1 MKNEQGFTLIELMIV
16 VAIIAILSAI
26 ALPAYNDY
34 ILRGKLSEAYSQLSS
49 LQVREEQF
57 YQDNRAYS
65 NAFLPTGTPTNFA
78 YLCALTGNPTA
89 DQGYTCTATGNV
101 ATGLDGFAFTVNEA
115 GAKASIITGN
125 ASTLG
130 WSGNGG
136 CWVRT
141 KGGC

>member
-1 MKNEQGFTLIELMIV
+1 M
-16 VAIIAILSAI
+16 
-26 ALPAYNDY
+26 
-34 ILRGKLSEAYSQLSS
+34 
-49 LQVREEQF
+49 REEQF

-65 NAFLPTGTPTNFA
+65 CAIVPTGAVTNFA
-78 YLCALTGNPTA
+78 PGCALTGNPTA
-89 DQGYTCTATGNV
+89 DQGYTYTFTGV
-101 ATGLDGFAFTVNEA
+101 AAAGLDGFAFTVNEA
-115 GAKASIITGN
+115 GVKASIITGN